1 MKHYAYKGSFRTG
14 LYRISSFFLCLQIA
28 HWFHSPLPFI
38 LMLRKMEVLF
48 MFVIWAGTLA
58 ILLNKFWH
66 LTCRIETFKDDY
78 NEVVKRYGVYYMC
91 IDDLPL

>member
-1 MKHYAYKGSFRTG
+1 
-14 LYRISSFFLCLQIA
+14 
-28 HWFHSPLPFI
+28 
-38 LMLRKMEVLF
+38 ML
-48 MFVIWAGTLA
+48 VIWAGTLA
-58 ILLNKFWH
+58 VLLNKFWR